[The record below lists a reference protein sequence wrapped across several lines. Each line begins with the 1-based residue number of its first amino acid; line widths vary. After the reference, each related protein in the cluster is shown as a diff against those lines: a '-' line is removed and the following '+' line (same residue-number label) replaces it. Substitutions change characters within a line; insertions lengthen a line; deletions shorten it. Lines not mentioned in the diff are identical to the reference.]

1 MEHEYQPVE
10 DAFREGTV
18 MEQSNE
24 TLSSFLV
31 ALSNQVIQNEN
42 VRHRDII
49 RGITINHILLQRH
62 IEALDRKNSRTT
74 WLVVLLTVATLIG
87 TASQT
92 WYGYKADKRAEV
104 ESAASEVKRQTQ
116 ESKSAPQTH
125 LKPQVS
131 GQATKKYP

>member
-1 MEHEYQPVE
+1 MPEHPYQPVE
-10 DAFREGTV
+10 NAFREGTV
-18 MEQSNE
+18 MEQSDE

-31 ALSNQVIQNEN
+31 ALSNKVIQNEN

-74 WLVVLLTVATLIG
+74 WLVILLTVAALIG

-104 ESAASEVKRQTQ
+104 ESAANEVKRQAQ
-116 ESKSAPQTH
+116 ESQSAHQ
-125 LKPQVS
+125 LE
-131 GQATKKYP
+131 